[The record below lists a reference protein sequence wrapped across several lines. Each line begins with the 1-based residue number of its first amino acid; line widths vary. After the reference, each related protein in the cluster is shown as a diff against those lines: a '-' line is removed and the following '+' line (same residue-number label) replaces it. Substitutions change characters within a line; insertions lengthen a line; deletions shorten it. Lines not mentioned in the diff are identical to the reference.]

1 MKALDAL
8 AGRLLLQPGQPL
20 PNIQRL
26 GVRRA
31 ERLAVGRPA
40 DAAPALLGTLFTLC
54 GHAHVLT
61 ARRAIAAARA
71 APGTPL
77 PPPAESDART
87 LQLRTA
93 QEQVRRL
100 LVDAPPVVDLAP
112 ATPVML
118 QRCPLWRSAA
128 DATPAALAEWLESDL
143 LAMPVDAWLA
153 AWERDGEAWLRD
165 WSISARS
172 PVARLLRRLWPWAS
186 ALRLPHRALRLD
198 AADGS
203 AAALAAQLAADA
215 ALQGAGGVPY
225 ATGPW
230 CRHHDREDSRID
242 NAWMLFASRLTDL
255 VRLAS
260 PDGPAAGAGLLACGA
275 VNTGE
280 RSGLAWTETARGLL
294 VHAVTL
300 DEAGRVAACRVV
312 SPTDWNFDPLG
323 PAAHALRDVRNH
335 AQDPAQSGRAVQSL
349 VLALDPCMGWQ
360 TQPRPQDREAA
371 HA

>member
-1 MKALDAL
+1 MNALDAL
-8 AGRLLLQPGQPL
+8 AGRLLLHVGQPL

-61 ARRAIAAARA
+61 ARRAVEAARA
-71 APGTPL
+71 APGAEL
-77 PPPAESDART
+77 PPPSEADART
-87 LQLRTA
+87 LQWRTA

-100 LVDAPPVVDLAP
+100 LVDAPPVVDLSP

-118 QRCPLWRSAA
+118 QRCPLWQGGAEVSA
-128 DATPAALAEWLESDL
+128 AALAQWLASDL
-143 LAMPVDAWLA
+143 LSMPVAAWLA
-153 AWERDGEAWLRD
+153 AWERDGEAWLRE
-165 WSISARS
+165 WSVTARS

-186 ALRLPHRALRLD
+186 ALRLPHRALRLH
-198 AADGS
+198 ARDGS
-203 AAALAAQLAADA
+203 ALALAAQLAADA
-215 ALQGAGGVPY
+215 PLQGTGGVPY

-230 CRHHDREDSRID
+230 CRQHDREAPRVD
-242 NAWMLFASRLTDL
+242 NAWMFFASRLTDL

-260 PDGPAAGAGLLACGA
+260 PDGPATGAGLLACGA
-275 VNTGE
+275 VNTGG
-280 RSGLAWTETARGLL
+280 RTGLAWTETARGLL
-294 VHAVTL
+294 VHAVAL
-300 DEAGRVAACRVV
+300 DEAHRVAACRVV

-323 PAAHALRDVRNH
+323 PAARALRDVQDA
-335 AQDPAQSGRAVQSL
+335 AQDARAVQSL
-349 VLALDPCMGWQ
+349 VLALDPCMGWEAQ
-360 TQPRPQDREAA
+360 ARRQDQETA